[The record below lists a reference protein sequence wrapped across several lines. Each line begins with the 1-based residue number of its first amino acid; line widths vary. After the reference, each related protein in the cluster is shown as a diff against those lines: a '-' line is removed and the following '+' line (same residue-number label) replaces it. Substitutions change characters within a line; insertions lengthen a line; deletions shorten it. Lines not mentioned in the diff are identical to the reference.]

1 MYWWARLSME
11 MLAENNEYLVQNWS
25 ESLNSLQYYFLYNPF
40 IMTQLWVKK
49 TFLSIAN
56 KRNFLVHN
64 NSIAINTLDTKFT
77 ELTHSTTK
85 YGLCRFFLSTLETKL
100 VISEVYYQVAKKLF
114 GRRSSWGTHILRT
127 NPKVSDLDCV
137 RSIPRLPNERT
148 GSLDTLII

>member
-1 MYWWARLSME
+1 
-11 MLAENNEYLVQNWS
+11 
-25 ESLNSLQYYFLYNPF
+25 
-40 IMTQLWVKK
+40 MTQLWVKK

-100 VISEVYYQVAKKLF
+100 VISEVYYQVAKKTIRQKKQL
-114 GRRSSWGTHILRT
+114 GNTHSP
-127 NPKVSDLDCV
+127 NQPK
-137 RSIPRLPNERT
+137 
-148 GSLDTLII
+148 G